1 MIDSLFE
8 RTTKCPNGQGGSN
21 RGLAYGGANP
31 LLTPRLGFTRA
42 LRPGCSRVDDLGAHC
57 PPSPFA
63 DLDEVPFV
71 FTVSAFSS
79 QVLSLISSASD
90 ASPPRISPLS
100 SLVRFFP
107 VFYFGSF
114 PHYASRIVS
123 SPFCIAPLRDSFLIR
138 FVFSPRRV
146 RLRFPQLPPQIC
158 SSSLRQNCSFVVLPH
173 PCCPQATR
181 CVPGFLQPVSPLRSL
196 GSVFVARGRCRS
208 PPTPLLRSGKVN
220 RVRGSQ

>member
-8 RTTKCPNGQGGSN
+8 GATNCPNGQVGATGGCLWGSD
-21 RGLAYGGANP
+21 P

-42 LRPGCSRVDDLGAHC
+42 LRPGCSRVDDLGVHC

-123 SPFCIAPLRDSFLIR
+123 SSFCIAPLRDSFLIR

-158 SSSLRQNCSFVVLPH
+158 SSSLRQNYSFVVLPH

-208 PPTPLLRSGKVN
+208 PPTPLPRSGKVN
-220 RVRGSQ
+220 RVRGSP

>member
-123 SPFCIAPLRDSFLIR
+123 SSFCIAPLRDSFLIR

-158 SSSLRQNCSFVVLPH
+158 SSSLRQNYSFVVLPH

-181 CVPGFLQPVSPLRSL
+181 CVPGFLQPVSPLPSL
-196 GSVFVARGRCRS
+196 GSVLWPAGGAEAL
-208 PPTPLLRSGKVN
+208 PPLPGAAKSTG
-220 RVRGSQ
+220 

>member
-8 RTTKCPNGQGGSN
+8 GTTDCPNGQGGSN

-42 LRPGCSRVDDLGAHC
+42 LRPGCSRVDDLGARC
-57 PPSPFA
+57 PPSPFS
-63 DLDEVPFV
+63 DSDEVPFI
-71 FTVSAFSS
+71 FTASAFSF

-107 VFYFGSF
+107 VFYIGSF

-123 SPFCIAPLRDSFLIR
+123 SPFRVAPHRDSLLIR

-146 RLRFPQLPPQIC
+146 RLCFPQFPHQIR
-158 SSSLRQNCSFVVLPH
+158 SSFLRQIRSFVVLPH
-173 PCCPQATR
+173 PCRPQATR
-181 CVPGFLQPVSPLRSL
+181 CVPDFLGSVPPLRSL

-208 PPTPLLRSGKVN
+208 PPTPLPRSGKVN
-220 RVRGSQ
+220 RVRGSP

>member
-8 RTTKCPNGQGGSN
+8 GTTNCPNGQVGATGGCLWGSD
-21 RGLAYGGANP
+21 P

-90 ASPPRISPLS
+90 ASPPRISPL
-100 SLVRFFP
+100 LFLMRFLP
-107 VFYFGSF
+107 VFYYRFSA
-114 PHYASRIVS
+114 HYASRIVS
-123 SPFCIAPLRDSFLIR
+123 SPLFVAPLWDSLLVR
-138 FVFSPRRV
+138 FVFSPRKV
-146 RLRFPQLPPQIC
+146 RFCFP
-158 SSSLRQNCSFVVLPH
+158 
-173 PCCPQATR
+173 
-181 CVPGFLQPVSPLRSL
+181 
-196 GSVFVARGRCRS
+196 
-208 PPTPLLRSGKVN
+208 
-220 RVRGSQ
+220 

>member
-1 MIDSLFE
+1 MF
-8 RTTKCPNGQGGSN
+8 
-21 RGLAYGGANP
+21 
-31 LLTPRLGFTRA
+31 
-42 LRPGCSRVDDLGAHC
+42 PGDDLGAHC

-114 PHYASRIVS
+114 PRHM
-123 SPFCIAPLRDSFLIR
+123 
-138 FVFSPRRV
+138 
-146 RLRFPQLPPQIC
+146 LPE
-158 SSSLRQNCSFVVLPH
+158 L
-173 PCCPQATR
+173 
-181 CVPGFLQPVSPLRSL
+181 
-196 GSVFVARGRCRS
+196 S
-208 PPTPLLRSGKVN
+208 PPFALHLFGIVF
-220 RVRGSQ
+220 